1 MPKLIILQKQLNNC
15 EWEIEL
21 SSYNVADI
29 IKAKDK
35 LKIQGIKFK
44 TTIYKEIANKH
55 PYKVS
60 FTEMNLD
67 YTRLSVSI
75 NILNCLENDKV
86 TDEDVVI
93 RKSKN
98 SFTVYLWETDEV
110 TAVCKATEIYR
121 VHKEYFLRKS
131 ISKVSNN

>member
-21 SSYNVADI
+21 SSYNVEDI
-29 IKAKDK
+29 IKAKNK

-44 TTIYKEIANKH
+44 TINYKEIANKH

-60 FTEMNLD
+60 FTEINLD

-86 TDEDVVI
+86 TDEDVII

-131 ISKVSNN
+131 VSQVPNN